1 MFVFFALPSAAAAGP
16 CGPVRIG
23 NDFLENHGWLMM
35 SLWSSPGLGTYSI
48 LLSVLFKRQN
58 HKFSLKGKLIIKQPP
73 LSMVNGH
80 QWLSMVPLSFLEL

>member
-23 NDFLENHGWLMM
+23 NDFLENHGWLM

-48 LLSVLFKRQN
+48 LFFVLR
-58 HKFSLKGKLIIKQPP
+58 GKTTNFP
-73 LSMVNGH
+73 
-80 QWLSMVPLSFLEL
+80 